1 MATSTG
7 ETVGRAEGPAE
18 RENGGIEEDE
28 LFDVLANQRR
38 RYALHALQGHA
49 DAEIGPLAERVAAW
63 ENDIAVAEVNSAE
76 RKRVYT
82 ALQQTHLPKMD
93 GAGVVDFD
101 KNRGVVEPTEAFE
114 DATVYMDV
122 VRGREIPWSQYYL
135 ALSAVAA
142 ALLAAVWVNAYP
154 FSALPDLAWGV
165 FAVVAF
171 CVSSLV
177 HYYYARGNR
186 LGAGESPPELG

>member
-1 MATSTG
+1 
-7 ETVGRAEGPAE
+7 
-18 RENGGIEEDE
+18 
-28 LFDVLANQRR
+28 VLANQRR
-38 RYALHALQGHA
+38 RYALHALQGQPT
-49 DAEIGPLAERVAAW
+49 AELGPLAERVAAW
-63 ENDIAVAEVNSAE
+63 ENDIDVAEVNSAE

-101 KNRGVVEPTEAFE
+101 KNRGVIEPTDDFE

-122 VRGREIPWSQYYL
+122 VRGREIPWSQYYM

-142 ALLAAVWVNAYP
+142 ALLAAVAVNAYP
-154 FSALPDLAWGV
+154 FVLLPDFAWGV

-171 CVSSLV
+171 TVSSLV
-177 HYYYARGNR
+177 HYYHARGNR
-186 LGAGESPPELG
+186 LGAGETPIELGE